1 MRIRAPLAAPVFCPT
16 ASTCRSALRVM
27 LIAAALVGSSLV
39 QAQGVPPPPRLE
51 PIPELPPPAIGIDAE
66 SASDRGVRLSPGADD
81 RVDEVVIDGK
91 RTVRVTNAN
100 GTEYY
105 LVEDLGD
112 GTVTGQ
118 NAQDSR
124 FRAPRWLILQF

>member
-1 MRIRAPLAAPVFCPT
+1 MATRTLAQRAGLV
-16 ASTCRSALRVM
+16 
-27 LIAAALVGSSLV
+27 AAAIATSALV

-51 PIPELPPPAIGIDAE
+51 PIPELPPPAIGIDADTT
-66 SASDRGVRLSPGADD
+66 SDRGVRLSPGTDD